1 MASWEQRLAFI
12 QMDTPVQSSNTRENL
27 RKTEATQEFTSI
39 SVSGLWTPSD
49 VPRHTV
55 SDEEDQRLHIKYPLR
70 KEVEPGTNFIAKTQY
85 TSPTL
90 HVDDRNG
97 Y

>member
-12 QMDTPVQSSNTRENL
+12 QIDTPVQSSNTRENL
-27 RKTEATQEFTSI
+27 RKTEVTQEVTSV

-49 VPRHTV
+49 VPGRTM

-70 KEVEPGTNFIAKTQY
+70 KEVEPGTSFIAETQY
-85 TSPTL
+85 TSPTP
-90 HVDDRNG
+90 HG
-97 Y
+97 

>member
-12 QMDTPVQSSNTRENL
+12 QMDTSVQSSNTRENL
-27 RKTEATQEFTSI
+27 MKTEATQEFISV

-49 VPRHTV
+49 VPRCTV

-70 KEVEPGTNFIAKTQY
+70 KEVEPGTSFIAETQC
-85 TSPTL
+85 TSPAL
-90 HVDDRNG
+90 HG
-97 Y
+97 

>member
-1 MASWEQRLAFI
+1 MASWEQHLAFI

-27 RKTEATQEFTSI
+27 KTTEATQEFTSF

-49 VPRHTV
+49 VPRCTV

-70 KEVEPGTNFIAKTQY
+70 KEVEAGPSFIADTAHLSHPHGY
-85 TSPTL
+85 
-90 HVDDRNG
+90 DRSG

>member
-27 RKTEATQEFTSI
+27 RKTEATQEFTSV

-49 VPRHTV
+49 VPRRTV
-55 SDEEDQRLHIKYPLR
+55 SDEEDQSLHIKYP
-70 KEVEPGTNFIAKTQY
+70 GTSFTAETQY

-90 HVDDRNG
+90 HG
-97 Y
+97 